1 VVQLVKG
8 RENEILGGK
17 SDIFRIRI
25 KNRKS
30 NSTQHNTQ
38 HTQHNH
44 SLKSLLKLKATA
56 TMISI
61 AVPPEYGWVVLGAG

>member
-1 VVQLVKG
+1 MVKE

-25 KNRKS
+25 KNRTPNTTAYS
-30 NSTQHNTQ
+30 N
-38 HTQHNH
+38 
-44 SLKSLLKLKATA
+44 KLKATV